1 MTSEKAKGNEMGV
14 FENEL
19 RSRMRAKLQV
29 LFLPHS
35 CNGRITHMTDL
46 IVIGG
51 GLAGSEAAWQ
61 AAQRGLNV
69 RLYEMRPTLQTG
81 AHQTHDLAE
90 LVCSN
95 SLGSNLPD
103 RASGL
108 LKNETR
114 WLGSTLLE
122 CAEQTS
128 LPAGGALAVDRELF
142 ARLVTERIASHAN
155 IEIVREEVKEIPNTP
170 TIVASG
176 PLTSPALS
184 DSIATLS
191 GVGNLFF
198 FDAIAPVIHAETINL
213 EIAFRASRYGT
224 NVRASTTAGL
234 DTPQL
239 ARGYSTNDSA
249 QDEEGDYINCPF
261 TKDEYYAFVE
271 ALLKAERIE
280 LRAFEEAIK
289 SGVKAGHF
297 FEGCLPV
304 EIIAERGIDSLAFGP
319 MRPVGLRNPRTG
331 KRPYAVVQ
339 LRQDNLAGGLYNL
352 VGFQTNLKF
361 PEQKRV
367 LRMIPGLESAEFMRY
382 GQMHRNTFIASPKL
396 LRRTLQHITR
406 DDLFFAGQIT
416 GVEGYMGNIATGLLA
431 GVNAARVLNG
441 EEAIILP
448 QTTMLGALCH
458 YVTHADLKDFQP
470 MKANFGI
477 LPPLEFGSKTGKRE
491 RGQAYAE
498 RALGDLSL
506 TLPKEQR
513 DDMSGVTS
521 EAQVG
526 NGPSTALRSA
536 RGEASH

>member
-1 MTSEKAKGNEMGV
+1 
-14 FENEL
+14 
-19 RSRMRAKLQV
+19 
-29 LFLPHS
+29 
-35 CNGRITHMTDL
+35 MTDL

-51 GLAGSEAAWQ
+51 GLAGSEAAYQ
-61 AAQRGLNV
+61 AAQRGLKV
-69 RLYEMRPTLQTG
+69 QLFEMRPTLQTG

-108 LKNETR
+108 LKNELR
-114 WLGSTLLE
+114 ILSSMLLE
-122 CAEQTS
+122 CAESAS

-142 ARLVTERIASHAN
+142 ARLVTERIENQPN
-155 IEIVREEVKEIPNTP
+155 IEIVREEVKEIPSLP
-170 TIVASG
+170 AIIASG

-184 DSIATLS
+184 ESIAALS
-191 GVGNLFF
+191 GENHLFF
-198 FDAIAPVIHAETINL
+198 FDAIAPIVHANTINI
-213 EIAFRASRYGT
+213 EIAFRASRYDKGE
-224 NVRASTTAGL
+224 
-234 DTPQL
+234 
-239 ARGYSTNDSA
+239 
-249 QDEEGDYINCPF
+249 QDEGDYINCPF

-271 ALLKAERIE
+271 ALLQAQRIE
-280 LRAFEEAIK
+280 LRAFEDAIR

-304 EIIAERGIDSLAFGP
+304 EIIAERGVDSLAFGP
-319 MRPVGLRNPRTG
+319 MRPVGLRDPRTG

-339 LRQDNLAGGLYNL
+339 LRQDNLAGSLYNL

-367 LRMIPGLESAEFMRY
+367 FRLIPGLEDAEFLRY

-396 LRRTLQHITR
+396 LRPTLQHMQR
-406 DDLFFAGQIT
+406 EDLFFAGQIT

-431 GVNAARVLNG
+431 GWNAARLHHN
-441 EEAIILP
+441 ELPITLP

-477 LPPLEFGSKTGKRE
+477 LPSLEFSSKVGKHE
-491 RGQAYAE
+491 RGSAYAE
-498 RALGDLSL
+498 RALSDLQL
-506 TLPKEQR
+506 TFNSVR
-513 DDMSGVTS
+513 
-521 EAQVG
+521 
-526 NGPSTALRSA
+526 N
-536 RGEASH
+536 EASNIAKVHD